1 MTGPEIKTKRV
12 PVLRLGVR
20 IGVSHPSA
28 RRTGQDDR
36 MSFRLPRRIAALL
49 LIVAAGL
56 AAAGVA
62 GGSPGTDPAALAA
75 ELVAADQALRSPSS
89 SEEALLVAAR
99 RQQVAYRTLGAH
111 PEWDSITRPQ
121 IPPTLLGVYDRNID
135 ARRAL
140 MALTDPKSTLPA
152 WRVVAPVPAGELLDC
167 YRAAE
172 AASRVPWNY
181 LAAINFVETGF
192 GRINGVSDDAA
203 QGPMQFLPSTFAAYG
218 NGGDIHSPRDAIMA
232 AGRML
237 AANGFATNRDRAI
250 WGYNH
255 SDHYV
260 RAVNDYAA
268 VLAADPAAF
277 GGYYRW
283 DTYYRTTAG
292 DLMLPIGYA
301 SATRIPV
308 AEYLAAHPQ

>member
-1 MTGPEIKTKRV
+1 MAVRL
-12 PVLRLGVR
+12 LR
-20 IGVSHPSA
+20 
-28 RRTGQDDR
+28 
-36 MSFRLPRRIAALL
+36 
-49 LIVAAGL
+49 IVATL
-56 AAAGVA
+56 VFVFAAAVTPA
-62 GGSPGTDPAALAA
+62 GAAPGPDPAALAA
-75 ELVAADQALRSPSS
+75 DLVAADQALRNPSAP
-89 SEEALLVAAR
+89 EQVLAAAAR

-111 PEWDSITRPQ
+111 PEWDAIARPQ
-121 IPPTLLGVYDRNID
+121 IPAALLDVYDRNID
-135 ARRAL
+135 ARRQL
-140 MALTDPKSTLPA
+140 MALTDPKPTMPP
-152 WRVVAPVPAGELLDC
+152 WRVVPPVPANELVAA

-172 AASRVPWNY
+172 AASGVPWNY

-232 AGRML
+232 AGRLL
-237 AANGFATNRDRAI
+237 AANGFATNRDKAI

-255 SDHYV
+255 SDYYV

-268 VLAADPAAF
+268 VIGGDPAGFA
-277 GGYYRW
+277 GYYRW

-292 DLMLPIGYA
+292 DLLLPIGYV
-301 SATRIPV
+301 STSRIPV

>member
-1 MTGPEIKTKRV
+1 MNGMP
-12 PVLRLGVR
+12 LRSLRAV
-20 IGVSHPSA
+20 V
-28 RRTGQDDR
+28 
-36 MSFRLPRRIAALL
+36 ALVFAL
-49 LIVAAGL
+49 VAMVAVMAP
-56 AAAGVA
+56 AAAA
-62 GGSPGTDPAALAA
+62 PGTDPAAIAA
-75 ELVAADQALRSPSS
+75 DLVAADQALRNPSAP
-89 SEEALLVAAR
+89 EQVLAAAAR

-111 PEWDSITRPQ
+111 PEWDGIARPQ
-121 IPPTLLGVYDRNID
+121 IPPALQEVYDRNID
-135 ARRAL
+135 ARRQL
-140 MALTDPKSTLPA
+140 MALTEPKDSMPP
-152 WRVVAPVPAGELLDC
+152 WRVVPPVPANELMAS

-172 AASRVPWNY
+172 AATGVPWNY

-192 GRINGVSDDAA
+192 GRINGVSEDAA

-218 NGGDIHSPRDAIMA
+218 NGGDIHSPHDSIMA
-232 AGRML
+232 AGRLL

-268 VLAADPAAF
+268 VIGGDPAGFAS
-277 GGYYRW
+277 YYRW

-292 DLMLPIGYA
+292 DLLLPIGYA

>member
-1 MTGPEIKTKRV
+1 MT
-12 PVLRLGVR
+12 
-20 IGVSHPSA
+20 
-28 RRTGQDDR
+28 
-36 MSFRLPRRIAALL
+36 AALPAG
-49 LIVAAGL
+49 AAP
-56 AAAGVA
+56 GV
-62 GGSPGTDPAALAA
+62 DPAALAA
-75 ELVAADQALRSPSS
+75 DLVAADQALRNTSSP
-89 SEEALLVAAR
+89 EQVLAAAAR

-111 PEWDSITRPQ
+111 PEWDAIARPQ
-121 IPPTLLGVYDRNID
+121 IPPALLDVYDRNID
-135 ARRAL
+135 ARRQL
-140 MALTDPKSTLPA
+140 MALTDPKPTMPP
-152 WRVVAPVPAGELLDC
+152 WRVVPPVPANELLAS

-172 AASRVPWNY
+172 AASGVPWNY

-232 AGRML
+232 AGRLL
-237 AANGFATNRDRAI
+237 AANGFATNRDKAI
-250 WGYNH
+250 WNYNH

-268 VLAADPAAF
+268 VIGGDPAGFAS
-277 GGYYRW
+277 YYRW

-292 DLMLPIGYA
+292 DLLLPIGYV
-301 SATRIPV
+301 STSRIPV

>member
-1 MTGPEIKTKRV
+1 MAVRL
-12 PVLRLGVR
+12 LRTV
-20 IGVSHPSA
+20 
-28 RRTGQDDR
+28 
-36 MSFRLPRRIAALL
+36 AAL
-49 LIVAAGL
+49 VFAL
-56 AAAGVA
+56 AAPLVGVA
-62 GGSPGTDPAALAA
+62 PAGAAPGPDPAALAA
-75 ELVAADQALRSPSS
+75 DLVAADQALRNPSS
-89 SEEALLVAAR
+89 PEQVLAAAAR

-111 PEWDSITRPQ
+111 PEWDAIARPQ
-121 IPPTLLGVYDRNID
+121 IPAALLAVYDRNID

-140 MALTDPKSTLPA
+140 MALTDPKDTMPP
-152 WRVVAPVPAGELLDC
+152 WRVVPPVPANELVAA
-167 YRAAE
+167 YRASE
-172 AASRVPWNY
+172 AASGVPWNY

-232 AGRML
+232 AGRLL
-237 AANGFATNRDRAI
+237 AANGFATNRDKAI

-268 VLAADPAAF
+268 VIGGDPAGFA
-277 GGYYRW
+277 GYYRW

-292 DLMLPIGYA
+292 DLLLPIGYV
-301 SATRIPV
+301 SSTRIPV

>member
-1 MTGPEIKTKRV
+1 MAV
-12 PVLRLGVR
+12 RLWRCFV
-20 IGVSHPSA
+20 
-28 RRTGQDDR
+28 T
-36 MSFRLPRRIAALL
+36 LL
-49 LIVAAGL
+49 LALGCLPATVVQAGAAPGADPVAL
-56 AAAGVA
+56 VA
-62 GGSPGTDPAALAA
+62 D
-75 ELVAADQALRSPSS
+75 LVAADQTLRTPSAP
-89 SEEALLVAAR
+89 EQVLAAAAR

-111 PEWDSITRPQ
+111 PEWDAVARPRV
-121 IPPTLLGVYDRNID
+121 PPALLAVYDRNID

-140 MALTDPKSTLPA
+140 MALTDPKETMPP
-152 WRVVAPVPAGELLDC
+152 WRVVPPVPANELVAA

-172 AASRVPWNY
+172 AASGVPWNY

-232 AGRML
+232 AGRLL
-237 AANGFATNRDRAI
+237 AANGFATNRDKAI

-268 VLAADPAAF
+268 VIGGDPAGFA
-277 GGYYRW
+277 GYYRW

-292 DLMLPIGYA
+292 DLLLPIGYA
-301 SATRIPV
+301 SSTRIPV
-308 AEYLAAHPQ
+308 GEYLAAHPQ

>member
-1 MTGPEIKTKRV
+1 MVCGGPREKMNGMV
-12 PVLRLGVR
+12 ARLWRAVATLVVAFACTVTTVTTAG
-20 IGVSHPSA
+20 
-28 RRTGQDDR
+28 
-36 MSFRLPRRIAALL
+36 AA
-49 LIVAAGL
+49 
-56 AAAGVA
+56 
-62 GGSPGTDPAALAA
+62 PGTDPSALVAD
-75 ELVAADQALRSPSS
+75 LVAADQVLRTPSS
-89 SEEALLVAAR
+89 PEEVLAAAAR

-111 PEWDSITRPQ
+111 PEWDAVARPQ
-121 IPPTLLGVYDRNID
+121 VPPALLAVYDRNID

-140 MALTDPKSTLPA
+140 MALTDPKATMPP
-152 WRVVAPVPAGELLDC
+152 WRVVPPVPANELVSS

-172 AASRVPWNY
+172 AASGVPWNY

-218 NGGDIHSPRDAIMA
+218 NGGDIHSPRDSIMA
-232 AGRML
+232 AGRLL
-237 AANGFATNRDRAI
+237 AANGFATNRDKAI

-268 VLAADPAAF
+268 VIGGDPAGFA
-277 GGYYRW
+277 GYYRW

-292 DLMLPIGYA
+292 DLLLPIGYV
-301 SATRIPV
+301 STTRIPV
-308 AEYLAAHPQ
+308 ADYLAAHPQ

>member
-1 MTGPEIKTKRV
+1 MIGMAAR
-12 PVLRLGVR
+12 LRCCV
-20 IGVSHPSA
+20 A
-28 RRTGQDDR
+28 T
-36 MSFRLPRRIAALL
+36 LL
-49 LIVAAGL
+49 FVL
-56 AAAGVA
+56 AAAVTPA
-62 GGSPGTDPAALAA
+62 GAAPGPDPAALAA
-75 ELVAADQALRSPSS
+75 DLVAADQALRNPSS
-89 SEEALLVAAR
+89 PEQVLAAAAR
-99 RQQVAYRTLGAH
+99 RQQVAYRALGAH
-111 PEWDSITRPQ
+111 PEWDATARPQ
-121 IPPTLLGVYDRNID
+121 IPAALLAVYERNID

-140 MALTDPKSTLPA
+140 MALTDPKDSMPP
-152 WRVVAPVPAGELLDC
+152 WRVVPPVPANELVAS

-172 AASRVPWNY
+172 AASGVPWNY

-218 NGGDIHSPRDAIMA
+218 NGGDIHSPRDSIMA
-232 AGRML
+232 AGRLL
-237 AANGFATNRDRAI
+237 AANGFATNRDKAI

-268 VLAADPAAF
+268 VIGGDPAGFA
-277 GGYYRW
+277 GYYRW

-292 DLMLPIGYA
+292 DLLLPIGYV
-301 SATRIPV
+301 STSRIPV